1 MTDRDVDL
9 IQGTLNVLILKTLS
23 WGPMNGY
30 AIAQWVREATHGDI
44 ELEEGALYPAL
55 HRMEHRGWLAA
66 EWGVSENNRR
76 AKYYRLTT
84 QGRRALRDQQRHI
97 SHIVTCRLGLQLC
110 GLHGQPLCSLAHHAP
125 GFACIFLGHDR
136 SLLLAAPG
144 SVGASAL
151 PRHHCTRTCVGWSA
165 ASITRGVIPQ

>member
-1 MTDRDVDL
+1 MADRDVDL

-30 AIAQWVREATHGDI
+30 AIADWIRRATRGDI

-76 AKYYRLTT
+76 AKFYRLTPD
-84 QGRRALRDQQRHI
+84 GRKMLRERTKSWGRLVTAVGRVLDAGSRETAPEAL
-97 SHIVTCRLGLQLC
+97 
-110 GLHGQPLCSLAHHAP
+110 
-125 GFACIFLGHDR
+125 
-136 SLLLAAPG
+136 
-144 SVGASAL
+144 
-151 PRHHCTRTCVGWSA
+151 
-165 ASITRGVIPQ
+165 